1 MEVIVDELQKNG
13 VNVDVTL
20 LNIHVNRILCVYK
33 TMYDEATSRLKTV
46 DQLIDVFH
54 ENCFNTPARVMAYL
68 TLIRCMN
75 QFIITMEVIQDE
87 LQKNNVRIDIETLT
101 EHIEYILNNYK
112 DAYTHAL
119 DRLTR
124 EELLLDVFHE
134 MDVNSL
140 GRAMSYL
147 TLVYRMSHKIK
158 EDTVRQAV
166 RLVAPLIRNTGRVEG
181 SFIRELC
188 AWGRSLTFR
197 FMGLNLWDLL

>member
-1 MEVIVDELQKNG
+1 
-13 VNVDVTL
+13 
-20 LNIHVNRILCVYK
+20 
-33 TMYDEATSRLKTV
+33 
-46 DQLIDVFH
+46 
-54 ENCFNTPARVMAYL
+54 
-68 TLIRCMN
+68 
-75 QFIITMEVIQDE
+75 MEVIQDE
-87 LQKNNVRIDIETLT
+87 LKKNNVRIDIETLT
-101 EHIEYILNNYK
+101 EHIEYILENYK
-112 DAYTHAL
+112 DAYTQAVE
-119 DRLTR
+119 RLTR

-166 RLVAPLIRNTGRVEG
+166 RLAAPVIRNTGRVDG

-188 AWGRSLTFR
+188 SWGRSLTFR